1 MPVPDFT
8 LSFVALLEMLDLDE
22 LPPMTADM
30 RRRITLSASDDAR
43 TVFDTNSPLPTDP
56 SR

>member
-1 MPVPDFT
+1 

-30 RRRITLSASDDAR
+30 RRRITLSASDVGR